1 MAEHDPR
8 PMVHGY
14 TTILKG
20 FEGMK
25 KIIFRDTT
33 DPSYGLKV
41 IHYYT
46 PKKEKKED
54 EKKNVLK
61 MDFSRH
67 TVSSFLYELHYD
79 DVVNTIVNGQTSQ
92 FKEMCP
98 KYFGLT
104 YDAIP
109 ITTIGVKFGRNTF
122 NLMSCNDIDRYNYLK
137 MVLKSVDDVK
147 RLEDIIVSKSQVINR
162 RIKDYKSII
171 SSISQMD
178 FDNEIQKLELDIKD
192 YNTQKNIHNERKTRL
207 GIEYDSIS
215 DISMHDRDAYIQEY
229 KDLKLIEEAVGSN
242 SYLQEYKELQDRFK
256 TLYAEKQYLLKL
268 ISQVNHDIIEINS
281 SNPANKRFEIDCLKE
296 DIAVISEN
304 LEDIDFDVDVLDK
317 AQNNLQAIHN
327 LISKITMYPDII
339 FSDVDFYKNS
349 LEIQSD
355 VSKTQRLLQE
365 LYNRKSDIQAETITD
380 NEREFFIEGNVPYT
394 NNCNGCSMYKRR
406 VEVES
411 KIIQLEKNA
420 KEIESIYM
428 KIEEY
433 NVTLNR
439 LERIQSLFS
448 YMVDLRNMIDSLD
461 DIVLDDIVFNKS
473 YAFFFHNI
481 SELEDRVKTMKYN
494 AMNHMRLRDMTNKLN
509 ILLQDNSMEKLE
521 DLTSRMN
528 DYKQKVGTIDVELD
542 EINSFKL
549 FSIPEEIAYKYVSID
564 RSKRIDELSEIISN
578 LSSISE
584 KSKEIEKE
592 ISDLDRALITI
603 DSILERKA
611 SELMKIQIE
620 KARFEENTT
629 NYKNELTRS
638 KKADKLKT
646 LLSKQIPTIF
656 LELYMIYVKDE
667 ANIFL
672 EDTGR
677 YSLDLPKI
685 NYDEDTKRNTFIIP
699 ILDNGELK
707 SCSVLSKGEDNIISI
722 AVTLPLIYIASD
734 IYRIAR
740 MDEMDSTLD
749 INMKK
754 LQMDK
759 MMNFDR
765 DKLSQL
771 LMVSHSSRDFFDAYD
786 RCRVI
791 DLAII

>member
-1 MAEHDPR
+1 MLYIAEIELLNFVQLKGKKYHRFYDPFFSYVFIGPNGSGKSSVMAEHDPR

-98 KYFGLT
+98 KYFGLS

-192 YNTQKNIHNERKTRL
+192 YNTQKSMHNDRKTRL

-296 DIAVISEN
+296 DIATISEN

-380 NEREFFIEGNVPYT
+380 NEREFFIEGTIPY
-394 NNCNGCSMYKRR
+394 
-406 VEVES
+406 V
-411 KIIQLEKNA
+411 
-420 KEIESIYM
+420 
-428 KIEEY
+428 
-433 NVTLNR
+433 
-439 LERIQSLFS
+439 
-448 YMVDLRNMIDSLD
+448 
-461 DIVLDDIVFNKS
+461 
-473 YAFFFHNI
+473 
-481 SELEDRVKTMKYN
+481 
-494 AMNHMRLRDMTNKLN
+494 
-509 ILLQDNSMEKLE
+509 
-521 DLTSRMN
+521 
-528 DYKQKVGTIDVELD
+528 
-542 EINSFKL
+542 
-549 FSIPEEIAYKYVSID
+549 
-564 RSKRIDELSEIISN
+564 
-578 LSSISE
+578 
-584 KSKEIEKE
+584 
-592 ISDLDRALITI
+592 
-603 DSILERKA
+603 
-611 SELMKIQIE
+611 
-620 KARFEENTT
+620 
-629 NYKNELTRS
+629 
-638 KKADKLKT
+638 
-646 LLSKQIPTIF
+646 
-656 LELYMIYVKDE
+656 
-667 ANIFL
+667 
-672 EDTGR
+672 
-677 YSLDLPKI
+677 
-685 NYDEDTKRNTFIIP
+685 
-699 ILDNGELK
+699 
-707 SCSVLSKGEDNIISI
+707 
-722 AVTLPLIYIASD
+722 
-734 IYRIAR
+734 
-740 MDEMDSTLD
+740 
-749 INMKK
+749 
-754 LQMDK
+754 
-759 MMNFDR
+759 
-765 DKLSQL
+765 
-771 LMVSHSSRDFFDAYD
+771 
-786 RCRVI
+786 
-791 DLAII
+791 